1 MTLGEWIKNYRDTHS
16 LSMQDMADM
25 CGFSKAYIG
34 QLEKGVNPSTGK
46 PISPT
51 IQAFDKIA
59 RAVGLDLDAFLRE
72 LDDTQLVTLLPDKKK
87 EPTSYHAK
95 GVRIPVLGRVAA
107 GIPIEAI
114 EDIDEWEE
122 IPEAMAK
129 NGEYFALRI
138 TGNSM
143 EPRMLDGDVVIV
155 KRQSD
160 VDNGDVA
167 VVLVNGNDA
176 TVKQITKSETGL
188 TLIGWNLAVYTP
200 RTYNKK
206 ECRDLPVSI
215 LGKVVE
221 IRGKL

>member
-1 MTLGEWIKNYRDTHS
+1 MDTKEIS
-16 LSMQDMADM
+16 AAELSRLSGIRA
-25 CGFSKAYIG
+25 S
-34 QLEKGVNPSTGK
+34 S
-46 PISPT
+46 ISDYLNAKYEPK
-51 IQAFDKIA
+51 QDKIDLMA
-59 RAVGLDLDAFLRE
+59 RALNVSPAWLMGYNTE
-72 LDDTQLVTLLPDKKK
+72 QS
-87 EPTSYHAK
+87 TSRHAK

-107 GIPIEAI
+107 GIPIEAVT
-114 EDIDEWEE
+114 DVDDWEE
-122 IPEAMAK
+122 IPESMAK
-129 NGEYFALRI
+129 TGEYFALRI

-160 VDNGDVA
+160 VDSGDVA

>member
-1 MTLGEWIKNYRDTHS
+1 MNNELIKRLKAVMDTKEIS
-16 LSMQDMADM
+16 AAELSRLSGIRA
-25 CGFSKAYIG
+25 S
-34 QLEKGVNPSTGK
+34 S
-46 PISPT
+46 ISDYLNAKYEPK
-51 IQAFDKIA
+51 QDKIDLMA
-59 RAVGLDLDAFLRE
+59 RALNVSPAWLMGYNTE
-72 LDDTQLVTLLPDKKK
+72 QS
-87 EPTSYHAK
+87 TSRHAK

-107 GIPIEAI
+107 GIPIEAVT
-114 EDIDEWEE
+114 DVDDWEE
-122 IPEAMAK
+122 IPESMAK
-129 NGEYFALRI
+129 TGEYFALRI

-160 VDNGDVA
+160 VDSGDVA

>member
-1 MTLGEWIKNYRDTHS
+1 MNNELIKRLKAVMDTKEIS
-16 LSMQDMADM
+16 AAELSRLSGIRA
-25 CGFSKAYIG
+25 S
-34 QLEKGVNPSTGK
+34 S
-46 PISPT
+46 ISDYLNAKYEPK
-51 IQAFDKIA
+51 QDKIDLMA
-59 RAVGLDLDAFLRE
+59 RALNVSPAWLMGYNTE
-72 LDDTQLVTLLPDKKK
+72 QS
-87 EPTSYHAK
+87 TSRHAK

-114 EDIDEWEE
+114 TDIDEWEE
-122 IPEAMAK
+122 ISGAMAK
-129 NGEYFALRI
+129 TGEYFALKI

-188 TLIGWNLAVYTP
+188 TLIGWNLAAYTP

-206 ECRDLPVSI
+206 ECRELPVSI